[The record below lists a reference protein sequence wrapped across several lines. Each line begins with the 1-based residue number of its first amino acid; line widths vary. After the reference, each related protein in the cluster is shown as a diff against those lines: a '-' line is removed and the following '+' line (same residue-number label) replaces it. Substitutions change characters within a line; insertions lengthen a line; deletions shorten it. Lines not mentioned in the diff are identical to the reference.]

1 MKCQDH
7 KCSCRNLE
15 NLLYEIHG
23 GFCIEPRS
31 SHFGMDRLTSKL
43 DQDSADNGKTQPEIV
58 VLALLAA
65 ILILGLLAIG
75 FYILSVKR
83 QDIDFCARYTI
94 FYT

>member
-7 KCSCRNLE
+7 KCSCRDLE

-31 SHFGMDRLTSKL
+31 THFGMDRLTSKL
-43 DQDSADNGKTQPEIV
+43 DQDQESNGKTAPEII

-65 ILILGLLAIG
+65 ILFLGILAFVIYGL
-75 FYILSVKR
+75 ILYKR
-83 QDIDFCARYTI
+83 QEMDFCAR
-94 FYT
+94 